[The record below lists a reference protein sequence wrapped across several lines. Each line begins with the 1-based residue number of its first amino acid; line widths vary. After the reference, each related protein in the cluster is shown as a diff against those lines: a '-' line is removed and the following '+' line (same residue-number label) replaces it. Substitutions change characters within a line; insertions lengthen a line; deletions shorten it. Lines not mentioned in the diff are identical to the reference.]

1 MARSNPINL
10 IATFLLFFSPIL
22 LLTIQGHCQQT
33 DPFQNLKVWLT
44 APGKNSKLK
53 PVSVDSLTDS
63 KGASEITI
71 HINDAVTYQSIDGIG
86 FSFTGGS
93 AIVLNH
99 LSETNRK
106 NILHE
111 LFGNGKDEI
120 GISYLR
126 ISIGSSDLSDHI
138 FTYDDVPAGEQD
150 TGLQHFS
157 LDPELT
163 DLIPVLKEILSINQ
177 KLKIMASP
185 WTAPLWMKTNNNA
198 IGGELKPEYYSVYA
212 SYLHKYIV
220 SMAAMGIPIDALTIQ
235 NEPLHPGNNPS
246 LYMNAEAQNTF
257 IKNYLGPLFKRNN
270 CKTKIMI
277 YDHNLDRI
285 DYPLSIL
292 DDPATNKFVDG
303 TAFHLYGG
311 SIDAMAYVH
320 KKFPNKNLYFTE
332 QMIDSRRVDL
342 LNDLNWHVKNLII
355 GATRNW
361 SKVVLQWNLATDAN
375 MGPHTPRP
383 GCDICLG
390 GVTIFPNDSIGR
402 NPGYYIIGH
411 ASKFVTPGSK
421 RIYSNSQNELLNV
434 AFITPDKEKVLI
446 VLNTQKKDLSFT
458 IKYRNQQKLCALPPG
473 AVGTFVWK

>member
-1 MARSNPINL
+1 MSKTNPVNL
-10 IATFLLFFSPIL
+10 IAAFILIFLTLQYPVYSY
-22 LLTIQGHCQQT
+22 CQQT
-33 DPFQNLKVWLT
+33 NSLENLQAWLT
-44 APGKNSKLK
+44 TPGNNSRLQ
-53 PVSVDSLTDS
+53 PVPIDSLTANRA
-63 KGASEITI
+63 ASAITI
-71 HINDAVTYQSIDGIG
+71 DVTDATTYQSIDGFG

-93 AIVLNH
+93 AIVLNR
-99 LSETNRK
+99 LSAANRK
-106 NILHE
+106 KILHE

-138 FTYDDVPAGEQD
+138 FTYDEVAAGERD
-150 TGLQHFS
+150 TLLQHFS
-157 LDPELT
+157 LEQESK
-163 DLIPVLKEILSINQ
+163 DLIPVLKEIISINPQ
-177 KLKIMASP
+177 LKIMASP
-185 WTAPLWMKTNNNA
+185 WTAPLWMKTNNSA

-212 SYLHKYIV
+212 AYLQKYIE
-220 SMAAMGIPIDALTIQ
+220 SMAAIGIPVDALTIQ

-246 LYMNAEAQNTF
+246 MYMNAEAQNTF
-257 IKNYLGPLFKRNN
+257 IKNHLGPLFKRNN

-292 DDPATNKFVDG
+292 DDPATNKYVDG

-311 SIDAMAYVH
+311 SIEAMAYVH
-320 KKFPNKNLYFTE
+320 KKYPGKNLYFTE
-332 QMIDSRRVDL
+332 QMIDSRKVDL

-361 SKVVLQWNLATDAN
+361 SKVVLQWNLATDAS
-375 MGPHTPRP
+375 MGPHTLRP

-446 VLNTQKKDLSFT
+446 VLNTQKKDQPFT
-458 IKYRNQQKLCALPPG
+458 IKYHNQQKLCALPPG